1 MHHSCQT
8 AASFLNFT
16 FEFRGGEL
24 EIKYFCQTTGI
35 LLISISIMV
44 HWLNSVPATGQQGGQ
59 SELLLQSCR
68 MLFDFTKC
76 FCCFS
81 VLTTALTKLLDAL
94 CSAASLSKCFKFLCL
109 KHQPDHCGR
118 TIVDQR
124 NKLIVNLQKTICSI
138 GTHLLFMKTK

>member
-8 AASFLNFT
+8 AASFLSFT

-35 LLISISIMV
+35 LLISISIIV

-76 FCCFS
+76 F
-81 VLTTALTKLLDAL
+81 LLLDAL
-94 CSAASLSKCFKFLCL
+94 CSAASLSKCFKFPCL

-118 TIVDQR
+118 TIVDQPQT
-124 NKLIVNLQKTICSI
+124 KLIVNLQKTICSI
-138 GTHLLFMKTK
+138 GTHLLFMKTKS